1 MSEELRL
8 VLTPPVLKILVDGTN
23 VLWDP
28 TTSEQVVLGK
38 GNFVVEQDS
47 AVEPS
52 YVYDEHDEESMPKW
66 VPDLF
71 YFKVYTNSNGDLFIQ
86 DSLE

>member
-1 MSEELRL
+1 MSEELRF
-8 VLTPPVLKILVDGTN
+8 VLTPPVLEILVDGTN

-52 YVYDEHDEESMPKW
+52 YVCDENDEEVCPSGCHICSTSRCMRIPM
-66 VPDLF
+66 VISSF
-71 YFKVYTNSNGDLFIQ
+71 
-86 DSLE
+86 